1 MYTIHHCARTLLH
14 IIERKWTSNKLYY
27 KKNATISKKSN
38 QIIQLIVKKNNR
50 DEILFTSNFYVKTV
64 VTQHPR
70 STDYHTK
77 K

>member
-1 MYTIHHCARTLLH
+1 MLLFQ
-14 IIERKWTSNKLYY
+14 KKQSNHPI
-27 KKNATISKKSN
+27 NCI
-38 QIIQLIVKKNNR
+38 KKNNR

-64 VTQHPR
+64 GTQHPR